1 MIFGVFMSANRRL
14 ILSAASLFL
23 MCFVLSACSSSSATA
38 ELDNVSIDVE
48 SPEVFSN
55 LPSQGDID
63 IETDQAFTLTFSELM
78 DHDSLIRAI
87 TLVEE
92 PKVAAADSVSAA
104 VNVPIQMAISDVVL
118 SSTDPLSGRPVDIE
132 ATEVRVTPASGRLSL
147 DRRFRV
153 IVDES
158 AKDIS
163 SNETVDP
170 VTSDA
175 AVGNFIE
182 TEFSARYETLP
193 GAWESEP
200 IEHSLAIDE
209 DFYIQSVTTRKSGEP
224 AAIWAYSN
232 ASSVSDSLIAG
243 VFDPATSSWFGPES
257 TTDVYDA
264 IPPVTN
270 DLDQQQVSGAIFQLV
285 IAAGENGTLLV
296 LWQQKRLSSD
306 SFGVFYNYFD
316 GTSWLD
322 RSAEVSSPSMLY
334 DARFPKAVSLNNG
347 AFLLSWSQDTLTD
360 SEVQYRLL
368 VPGGTE
374 LLGSIASVPGSEA
387 PLVTDLK
394 LFSYGD
400 QARVFWLAGDGDL
413 GLYSSLFSVSRG
425 FGAITSVSSLVSP
438 ANTVLGAVGKF
449 DAAMNTSGDGYV
461 AWSQLEGSRTD
472 LFRAVIQNDVV
483 GVTEYVESDNRGDVT
498 SPNVAVS
505 EEGAVQVMWIQD
517 QAVAVDVVDNR
528 IMVASKLKD
537 AGWSARVGAIH
548 SGGLFLPNGLFDS
561 KGNFYAFWDSTVNN
575 VQQSERYDAQLQT
588 WSSTGIVG
596 QRFSAVSAS
605 SGATVLNDGRMLLV
619 QLALSNANYAPFSTL
634 YDLPVVP

>member
-1 MIFGVFMSANRRL
+1 MSANRRL
-14 ILSAASLFL
+14 ILSAISLFG

-55 LPSQGDID
+55 SPSQGDID

-92 PKVAAADSVSAA
+92 PKVSAADSNAVA

-118 SSTDPLSGRPVDIE
+118 SSTDPLSGRPIDIE
-132 ATEVRVTPASGRLSL
+132 ATEVLVTPASGRLSL

-163 SNETVDP
+163 RNETVDP

-182 TEFSARYETLP
+182 REFSARYETLP
-193 GAWESEP
+193 GAWESDP
-200 IEHSLAIDE
+200 IEHALAIDE

-224 AAIWAYSN
+224 SAIWAYAN
-232 ASSVSDSLIAG
+232 SSGAADGLIAG
-243 VFDPATSSWFGPES
+243 VFDPVTTSWFGPES
-257 TTDVYDA
+257 TTDAYDA

-270 DLDQQQVSGAIFQLV
+270 ELDQQQVSGAIFQLA
-285 IAAGENGTLLV
+285 IAAGEDGALLI

-322 RSAEVSSPSMLY
+322 RSAEVSSPSTLY

-347 AFLLSWSQDTLTD
+347 SFLLSWSQETLTD

-368 VPGGTE
+368 VPGGAE
-374 LLGSIASVPGSEA
+374 LLGSIASVPGSED
-387 PLVTDLK
+387 PRVTDLK

-400 QARVFWLAGDGDL
+400 QARAFWLGGDGAL

-438 ANTVLGAVGKF
+438 SNTALGAVGKF

-472 LFRAVIQNDVV
+472 LFRAAIQND
-483 GVTEYVESDNRGDVT
+483 GVAATEYIESDNRGDVT
-498 SPNVAVS
+498 SPSVAVS
-505 EEGAVQVMWIQD
+505 EEGAVQIMWIQD

-537 AGWSARVGAIH
+537 SGWSARVGAIH
-548 SGGLFLPNGLFDS
+548 SGTLFLPNGLFDS

-575 VQQSERYDAQLQT
+575 VQQSERYDAQLQA

-605 SGATVLNDGRMLLV
+605 SGVTVLNDGRMLLV